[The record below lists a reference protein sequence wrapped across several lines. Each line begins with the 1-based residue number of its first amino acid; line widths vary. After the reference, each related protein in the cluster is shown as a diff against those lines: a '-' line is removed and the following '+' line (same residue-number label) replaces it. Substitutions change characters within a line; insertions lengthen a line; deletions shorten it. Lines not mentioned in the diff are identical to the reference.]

1 MHKRNNRTR
10 PARKGSDGNA
20 FFPMGSQPYMPDT
33 SYTLRPSGENAFFG
47 SGAQQSIPHASPMRR
62 SSGENGF
69 FGMGFSPT
77 VLPATVF
84 SSSPNT
90 PTVFNPAESALA
102 KASSEL
108 GSIRTEKKSNWLSIF
123 LAAAAGGLLTYYIVT
138 KLAK

>member
-1 MHKRNNRTR
+1 MYKRNNRTR

-47 SGAQQSIPHASPMRR
+47 SGAQQSIPHASPTRR

-69 FGMGFSPT
+69 FGMRSAPI

-90 PTVFNPAESALA
+90 PTVFNPAESALV

-108 GSIRTEKKSNWLSIF
+108 GSIRTEKKSNWLSIL

>member
-47 SGAQQSIPHASPMRR
+47 MR
-62 SSGENGF
+62 SA
-69 FGMGFSPT
+69 PI

-84 SSSPNT
+84 SASPNT
-90 PTVFNPAESALA
+90 PTVFNPAESALV